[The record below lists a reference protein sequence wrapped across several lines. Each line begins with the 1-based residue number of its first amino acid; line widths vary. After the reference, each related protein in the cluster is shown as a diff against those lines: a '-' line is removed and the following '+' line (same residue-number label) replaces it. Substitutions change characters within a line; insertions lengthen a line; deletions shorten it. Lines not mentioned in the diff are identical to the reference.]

1 MKVFVVIF
9 NKPLK
14 IEVYTSLVGVFE
26 AHPHSELGVSKS
38 TLDKWDFNF
47 KYVNSKVVISKN
59 YTQTSQDVRRKKIS
73 K

>member
-1 MKVFVVIF
+1 MKVFVIIF

-14 IEVYTSLVGVFE
+14 IEVYSSLAAVFE
-26 AHPHSELGVSKS
+26 AHGPNELGVSRS
-38 TLDKWDFNF
+38 TLDKWNFDF

-59 YTQTSQDVRRKKIS
+59 YTQTAGDVRRKKS